1 MNKHKMYQFGIV
13 FIIMGVI
20 IGFIIAGSFDL
31 TRKIGAN
38 PLQSQEGNPSNSSLE
53 GSSAGVAALEGLST
67 AFANV
72 ADQVN
77 PSVVT
82 IFTETIIKQ
91 RRSPFF
97 QFPFEEFFGEDFQ
110 KYFQSPQVPEH
121 EQKQYGLGSGVIVS
135 ADGIIITNNHVVEG
149 ADNIKI
155 RLIDEKEYRA
165 EIKGV
170 DPRSDL
176 AIIKIDAGNLPY
188 LKMGD
193 AEKAR
198 VGEWVLAIG
207 SPLSPELA
215 HTVTSGIISAKG
227 RSGIF
232 DNGQYEDFIQTDAA
246 INPGNSGGALVN
258 LRGQLIGINTAI
270 ASRTGGFMGIGF
282 AIPSNL
288 AQKVMNDILQKG
300 KVVRGWL
307 GVIIQD
313 VNPEIANALD
323 LKTPTG
329 ALISSVQEGSPA
341 EKAGLKSEDV
351 VIKFGA
357 KSVKNSRDLS
367 NLVAAAEPNEEV
379 VLTVLRD
386 GKEKEIKVKLA
397 ERLEDQQTI
406 TQVQPNAVEKVGM
419 EVADITPDLIQKYE
433 LKVKKDGVVITK
445 IEKNSLASQSGLQPG
460 DVILKINRK
469 DIRNVSEYN
478 EIIDDVKAGDTLLF
492 YIQRNDSKLFVAFT
506 LPKE

>member
-1 MNKHKMYQFGIV
+1 MTKRQMFRFGIV
-13 FIIMGVI
+13 FVIMGVI
-20 IGFIIAGSFDL
+20 IGFIIAGGFDL
-31 TRKIGAN
+31 TREIGAN
-38 PLQSQEGNPSNSSLE
+38 PPQNQADALQS
-53 GSSAGVAALEGLST
+53 GSSTGIEALEGLST

-91 RRSPFF
+91 RQSPFF

-110 KYFQSPQVPEH
+110 KYFQSPQVPER

-155 RLIDEKEYRA
+155 RLIDEKEYNG

-170 DPRSDL
+170 DPRTDL
-176 AIIKIDAGNLPY
+176 AIIKIDAGDDLPY
-188 LKMGD
+188 LKIGD
-193 AEKAR
+193 SEKAR

-232 DNGQYEDFIQTDAA
+232 DSGQYEDFIQTDAA

-258 LRGQLIGINTAI
+258 LRGDLIGINTAI

-313 VNPEIANALD
+313 VNPEIASALD

-329 ALISSVQEGSPA
+329 ALISSVQEDSPA

-351 VIKFGA
+351 VIKFNGKA
-357 KSVKNSRDLS
+357 IKNSRELS
-367 NLVAAAEPNEEV
+367 NLVAAAEPNNEI
-379 VLTVLRD
+379 VLIVLRQ

-397 ERLEDQQTI
+397 ERPEDQQTI
-406 TQVQPNAVEKVGM
+406 TQVQPKAVEKVGI
-419 EVADITPDLIQKYE
+419 EVADITAELIQKYE
-433 LKVKKDGVVITK
+433 LKVKKDGVVITAV
-445 IEKNSLASQSGLQPG
+445 EQNSLASQSGLRPG

-469 DIRNVSEYN
+469 DVRNVSEYN
-478 EIIDDVKAGDTLLF
+478 DLINDIKTGDTLLF
-492 YIQRNDSKLFVAFT
+492 YIQRSDSKLFIAFT
-506 LPKE
+506 LPKK

>member
-1 MNKHKMYQFGIV
+1 MTKHQMFRFGIV
-13 FIIMGVI
+13 FVIVGVI
-20 IGFIIAGSFDL
+20 IGFFIAGSFDL
-31 TRKIGAN
+31 TREIGAN
-38 PLQSQEGNPSNSSLE
+38 PPQNQANALQP
-53 GSSAGVAALEGLST
+53 GSSTGIEALEGLST

-91 RRSPFF
+91 RQSPFF

-110 KYFQSPQVPEH
+110 KYFQSPQVPER

-155 RLIDEKEYRA
+155 RLIDEKEYEA

-170 DPRSDL
+170 DPRTDL
-176 AIIKIDAGNLPY
+176 AIIQIDAGDDLPY
-188 LKMGD
+188 LKIGD
-193 AEKAR
+193 SEKAR

-232 DNGQYEDFIQTDAA
+232 DSGQYEDFIQTDAA

-258 LRGQLIGINTAI
+258 LRGELIGINTAI

-307 GVIIQD
+307 GVVIQD
-313 VNPEIANALD
+313 VNPEIASALD

-329 ALISSVQEGSPA
+329 ALISSVQEDSPA

-351 VIKFGA
+351 VIKFNGKA
-357 KSVKNSRDLS
+357 IKNSRELS
-367 NLVAAAEPNEEV
+367 NLVAAAEPNQEI
-379 VLTVLRD
+379 VLIVLRD
-386 GKEKEIKVKLA
+386 GKEREIKVRLA
-397 ERLEDQQTI
+397 ERPEDQQTI
-406 TQVQPNAVEKVGM
+406 TQVQPKAVEKVGI
-419 EVADITPDLIQKYE
+419 EVADITSELIQKYE
-433 LKVKKDGVVITK
+433 LKVKKDGVVIT
-445 IEKNSLASQSGLQPG
+445 SG
-460 DVILKINRK
+460 
-469 DIRNVSEYN
+469 
-478 EIIDDVKAGDTLLF
+478 
-492 YIQRNDSKLFVAFT
+492 
-506 LPKE
+506 

>member
-1 MNKHKMYQFGIV
+1 MTKRQMFRFGIV
-13 FIIMGVI
+13 FVVMGVI
-20 IGFIIAGSFDL
+20 IGFIIAGGFDL
-31 TRKIGAN
+31 TREIGAN
-38 PLQSQEGNPSNSSLE
+38 PPQNQADALQS
-53 GSSAGVAALEGLST
+53 GSSTGIEALEGLST

-91 RRSPFF
+91 RQSPFF

-110 KYFQSPQVPEH
+110 KYFQSPQVPER

-155 RLIDEKEYRA
+155 RLIDEKEYNA

-170 DPRSDL
+170 DPRTDL
-176 AIIKIDAGNLPY
+176 AIIKIDAGDDLPY
-188 LKMGD
+188 LKIGD
-193 AEKAR
+193 SEKAR

-232 DNGQYEDFIQTDAA
+232 DSGQYEDFIQTDAA

-258 LRGQLIGINTAI
+258 LRGDLIGINTAI

-313 VNPEIANALD
+313 VNPEIASALD

-329 ALISSVQEGSPA
+329 ALISSVQEDSPA

-351 VIKFGA
+351 VIKFNGKA
-357 KSVKNSRDLS
+357 IKNSRELS
-367 NLVAAAEPNEEV
+367 NLVAAAEPNNEI
-379 VLTVLRD
+379 VLIVLRQ

-397 ERLEDQQTI
+397 ERPEDQQTI
-406 TQVQPNAVEKVGM
+406 TQVQPKAVEKVGI
-419 EVADITPDLIQKYE
+419 EVADITAELIQKYE
-433 LKVKKDGVVITK
+433 LKVKKDGVVITAV
-445 IEKNSLASQSGLQPG
+445 EQNSLASQSGLRPG

-469 DIRNVSEYN
+469 DVRNVSEYN
-478 EIIDDVKAGDTLLF
+478 DLINDIKTGDTLLF
-492 YIQRNDSKLFVAFT
+492 YIQRSDSKLFIAFT
-506 LPKE
+506 LPKK

>member
-1 MNKHKMYQFGIV
+1 MTKRQMFRFGIV
-13 FIIMGVI
+13 FVIMGVI
-20 IGFIIAGSFDL
+20 IGFIIAGGFDL
-31 TRKIGAN
+31 TREIGAN
-38 PLQSQEGNPSNSSLE
+38 PPQNQADALQS
-53 GSSAGVAALEGLST
+53 GSSTGIEALEGLST

-91 RRSPFF
+91 RQSPFF

-110 KYFQSPQVPEH
+110 KYFQSPQVPER

-155 RLIDEKEYRA
+155 RLIDEKEYNA

-170 DPRSDL
+170 DPRTDL
-176 AIIKIDAGNLPY
+176 AIIKIDAGDDLPY
-188 LKMGD
+188 LKIGD
-193 AEKAR
+193 SEKAR

-232 DNGQYEDFIQTDAA
+232 DSGQYEDFIQTDAA

-258 LRGQLIGINTAI
+258 LRGDLIGINTAI

-313 VNPEIANALD
+313 VNPEIASALD

-329 ALISSVQEGSPA
+329 ALISSVQEDSPA

-351 VIKFGA
+351 VIKFNGKA
-357 KSVKNSRDLS
+357 IKNSRELS
-367 NLVAAAEPNEEV
+367 NLVAAAEPNNEI
-379 VLTVLRD
+379 VLIVLRQ

-397 ERLEDQQTI
+397 ERPEDQQTI
-406 TQVQPNAVEKVGM
+406 TQVQPKAVEKVGI
-419 EVADITPDLIQKYE
+419 EVADITAELIQKYE
-433 LKVKKDGVVITK
+433 LKVKKDGVVITAV
-445 IEKNSLASQSGLQPG
+445 EQNSLASQSGLRPG

-469 DIRNVSEYN
+469 DVRNVSEYN
-478 EIIDDVKAGDTLLF
+478 DLINDIKTGDTLLF
-492 YIQRNDSKLFVAFT
+492 YIQRSDSKLFIAFT
-506 LPKE
+506 LPKK

>member
-1 MNKHKMYQFGIV
+1 MTKRQMFRFGIV
-13 FIIMGVI
+13 FVIMGVI
-20 IGFIIAGSFDL
+20 IGFIIAGGFDL
-31 TRKIGAN
+31 TREIGAN
-38 PLQSQEGNPSNSSLE
+38 PPQNQADALQS
-53 GSSAGVAALEGLST
+53 GSSTGIEALEGLST

-91 RRSPFF
+91 RQSPFF

-110 KYFQSPQVPEH
+110 KYFQSPQVPER

-155 RLIDEKEYRA
+155 RLIDEKEYNA

-170 DPRSDL
+170 DPRTDL
-176 AIIKIDAGNLPY
+176 AIIKIDAGDDLPY
-188 LKMGD
+188 LKIGD
-193 AEKAR
+193 SEKAR

-232 DNGQYEDFIQTDAA
+232 DSGQYEDFIQTDAA

-258 LRGQLIGINTAI
+258 LRGDLIGINTAI

-313 VNPEIANALD
+313 VNPEIASALD

-329 ALISSVQEGSPA
+329 ALISSVQEDSPA

-351 VIKFGA
+351 VIKFNGKA
-357 KSVKNSRDLS
+357 IKNSRELS
-367 NLVAAAEPNEEV
+367 NLVAAAEPNNEI
-379 VLTVLRD
+379 VLIVLRQ

-397 ERLEDQQTI
+397 ERPEDQQTI
-406 TQVQPNAVEKVGM
+406 TQVQPKAVEKVGI
-419 EVADITPDLIQKYE
+419 EVADITTELIQKYE
-433 LKVKKDGVVITK
+433 LKVKKDGVVITAV
-445 IEKNSLASQSGLQPG
+445 EQNSLASQSGLRPG

-469 DIRNVSEYN
+469 DVRNVSEYN
-478 EIIDDVKAGDTLLF
+478 DLINDIKTGDTLLF
-492 YIQRNDSKLFVAFT
+492 YIQRSDSKLFIAFT
-506 LPKE
+506 LPKK